1 MADEKTKAKIAEI
14 SAFKDVKPE
23 KDPRAAL
30 RQEYDFKIGK
40 TQERVEFLEGLMQAY
55 KDEGI
60 APYVQL
66 GGLVDDLELLEH
78 DMTAEVLELLDKLYR
93 ELLERL
99 KTKRKMYG

>member
-1 MADEKTKAKIAEI
+1 MADGKKKTKVAEI
-14 SAFKDVKPE
+14 SAFKNVKSE
-23 KDPRAAL
+23 MDPRAAL

-40 TQERVEFLEGLMQAY
+40 TEERVEFLEGLMQAY
-55 KDEGI
+55 KDEGV

-78 DMTAEVLELLDKLYR
+78 DMTAEVLQLLDRLYR

-99 KTKRKMYG
+99 KTKRALYE

>member
-1 MADEKTKAKIAEI
+1 MDEQKKKTGPAGI
-14 SAFKDVKPE
+14 SAFKDVNPE
-23 KDPRAAL
+23 MDPRAAL
-30 RQEYDFKIGK
+30 RREYDFKIGK
-40 TQERVEFLEGLMQAY
+40 TEERVEFLAGLIQAY
-55 KDEGI
+55 KDEGV